1 VRQIKQAIRQLLG
14 ARKYNVPYR
23 IVWSLYSLNRN
34 AVMPIS
40 LNADYSLR
48 SVDKTTLFC
57 DFNRAGN
64 GLLTLTDD
72 PLIPLPIMH
81 DYDPYL

>member
-1 VRQIKQAIRQLLG
+1 VRQIKLAIRQLLG

-23 IVWSLYSLNRN
+23 IVWLYSLNRN

-40 LNADYSLR
+40 LNADYLLR

-64 GLLTLTDD
+64 GSLTVTND
-72 PLIPLPIMH
+72 H
-81 DYDPYL
+81 